1 MWTPDPAV
9 VHQQQDDSGYTI
21 VRGAVA
27 VSERDW
33 AAAAAWAAARGVPIF
48 NPDSLRSQARLPRAA
63 DLRQRV
69 VAALRSR
76 GWLAGGRAPA
86 AAVILHSAVGCRA
99 QNYHFDFD
107 ANAVVAATRAD
118 AKPYAKPYSVLLAL
132 EDDTT
137 LDLLPGGAPLA
148 LRRGDLLM
156 WHGDVAH
163 RGAGYPDKANTRF
176 FMYVNARGISA
187 PVNGTYPYDA
197 ARYAAQRPPADA
209 AARQQGVLQGAAQ
222 LLTLRAPR
230 LAPRLAPRRL
240 GQDAAQL
247 LTTLRAPRPLASA
260 AAAAA
265 AARDGCCRGIGPW
278 LRGQRCT
285 QPVVPG
291 TAAALARPLC
301 ARCRDQRAAA
311 ARQHRRRRAAAAA
324 AAPGRKSRNR
334 APARDTCV
342 GCGGANAWP
351 AHLQHPRTSRCHPC
365 HRARRRTTR
374 APTTRAPSSSA
385 AARAARRA
393 FQVAA
398 RRLQRVLL
406 GPHTAAARDAEV
418 RALLLAADHLLR
430 GGATRGTGRG
440 APRAAPPIPPLLDN
454 TNTCGVAR
462 TYAA

>member
-1 MWTPDPAV
+1 MWAPTAAV
-9 VHQQQDDSGYTI
+9 VRQQQQAGSGYTI
-21 VRGAVA
+21 VRRAVV
-27 VSERDW
+27 VSEQDV
-33 AAAAAWAAARGVPIF
+33 ADARRVATAHGVRIF
-48 NPDSLRSQARLPRAA
+48 NPDPLRSQARLPRDA

-69 VAALRSR
+69 VAALRR
-76 GWLAGGRAPA
+76 LGWLAGGRAPA

-99 QNYHFDFD
+99 QNFHFDFD
-107 ANAVVAATRAD
+107 ANAVLRAASAD
-118 AKPYAKPYSVLLAL
+118 ATPYAKPYSVLLAL

-148 LRRGDLLM
+148 LRCGDLLM

-163 RGAGYPDKANTRF
+163 RGAAYPDKANTRF

-222 LLTLRAPR
+222 LLTLREPR
-230 LAPRLAPRRL
+230 REPRRL

-342 GCGGANAWP
+342 GCGGAIAWP

-365 HRARRRTTR
+365 HRARRRATR

-440 APRAAPPIPPLLDN
+440 APRAGSPPIPPLLDN